1 MNSDQVRSTF
11 LEYFQAHG
19 HHLMPSSSLV
29 PLNDPTVLLTPAG
42 MHQMQPFFLGKA
54 KPPAPRLTS
63 CQKCFRTTDIESVG
77 DASHL
82 TFFEML
88 GNFSVGDYFKEG
100 AIEFAWE
107 LLTKSFGLPQERLS
121 VTCHPKDDE
130 APALWR
136 KIGLPPERIFE
147 DETNWWAIK
156 GSSGPCGPDSEIYF
170 DRGAE
175 LGCGRPGCAP
185 GCDCDRFLEIWN
197 LVFAQFLQNENNEV
211 VAPLQQQNIDTGAGL
226 ERWCIVLQDK
236 PTVYETDLFWPI
248 LERIQSLTGLE
259 YESARARSM
268 RVLADHGRAMT
279 LLVGDGLEPGNEG
292 RGYILRRIIRRA
304 VRHGRL
310 LGLERPFLRELS
322 TAVIDRMAAA
332 YPNLSED
339 RAGILGAIEAEETKF
354 NQTLAQGMSIL
365 DSMIE
370 NLGQGEHLP
379 GIAAFRLYDTYG
391 FPLEVTQEILVERGY
406 GVDET
411 GFLAQ
416 LEQQRSRSRAAV
428 KGGSGLGTS
437 PDVYR
442 DVLKQAGASQFLGY
456 EACEAEG
463 EVVGILRNGQPVK
476 SLAAGDEGELV
487 LNRTPFYGTGGG
499 QVGDTGRIQ
508 ASDAIFSVTT
518 TTKPIADLI
527 VHQGTLTAGDLHVGD
542 HVHASVNEGLRWDT
556 ARNHTGTHIL
566 HAALRKVLGEK
577 ATQAGSVVEP
587 DRLRFDFHWAA
598 PLTDEQVREVER
610 IANEEIRR
618 NEAVQTEVLSQDE
631 AFRKGAIGL
640 FEGKY
645 GDQVRVVSIPGFSM
659 ELCGGTHCRATGQ
672 IGELVVASQESVGS
686 GIRRIEA
693 LTGRKAAEYVR
704 DRLEALRAVSLAVN
718 VPEAELPKHIQ
729 RLLDEL
735 SRKDKQ
741 IERLKREGG
750 GNEAEQLVAKIKS
763 KDGQTQVLAEAVE
776 ADNRDDLLRLI
787 DRVKTLRFSGIV
799 TLGAIVAEKPAFF
812 TYVTKDLVEK
822 GVQAGDVVRAASVA
836 SGGSGGGGRP
846 DLAQGGGKDPE
857 RLGAGLQAALQASE
871 ERLQQA

>member
-1 MNSDQVRSTF
+1 VRSTF
-11 LEYFQAHG
+11 LEYFQARG

-29 PLNDPTVLLTPAG
+29 PVNDPTVLLTPAG
-42 MHQMQPFFLGKA
+42 MHQMQAFFLGKA

-107 LLTKSFGLPQERLS
+107 LLTKGFGLPQELLS
-121 VTCHPKDDE
+121 VTCHPKDEE
-130 APALWR
+130 APALWG

-156 GSSGPCGPDSEIYF
+156 GSAGPCGPDSEIYF

-175 LGCGRPGCAP
+175 LGCGRAGCAP

-197 LVFAQFLQNENNEV
+197 LVFAQFLQGENNEV
-211 VAPLQQQNIDTGAGL
+211 LGPLQQQNIDTGAGL
-226 ERWCIVLQDK
+226 ERWCLVLQDK
-236 PTVYETDLFWPI
+236 PTAYETDLFWPI
-248 LERIQSLTGLE
+248 LEKIQQLAGRP
-259 YESARARSM
+259 YESASQRSM
-268 RVLADHGRAMT
+268 RVLADHARSMT
-279 LLVGDGLEPGNEG
+279 FLVGDGLEPGNEG

-310 LGLERPFLRELS
+310 LGLERPFLEELS
-322 TAVIDRMAAA
+322 GSVIERMAMA
-332 YPNLSED
+332 YPNLGRG
-339 RAGILGAIEAEETKF
+339 RAAILSAVAAEEAKF
-354 NQTLAQGMSIL
+354 NQTLVQGMSIL

-370 NLGQGEHLP
+370 NLGQGEQLP

-391 FPLEVTQEILVERGY
+391 FPFEVTQEILAERGH

-416 LEQQRSRSRAAV
+416 LAQQRRRSRAAV

-437 PDVYR
+437 PDTYR
-442 DVLKQAGASQFLGY
+442 DLLKQAGPSRFLGY

-463 EVVGILRNGQPVK
+463 EIVGIVNNGQPVK
-476 SLAAGDEGELV
+476 SLAAGEDGELV
-487 LNRTPFYGTGGG
+487 LDQTPFYGTAGG
-499 QVGDTGRIQ
+499 QAGDSGRIQ
-508 ASDAIFSVTT
+508 AGDAIFSVAT
-518 TTKPIADLI
+518 TTKPAAELV

-566 HAALRKVLGEK
+566 HAALRRVLGEK

-587 DRLRFDFHWAA
+587 DRLRFDFHWSA
-598 PLTDEQVREVER
+598 PLSDEQVRDVER

-618 NEAVQTEVLSQDE
+618 NEAVETEVLSQDE
-631 AFRKGAIGL
+631 AFEKGAIGL
-640 FEGKY
+640 FEEKY

-659 ELCGGTHCRATGQ
+659 ELCGGTHCHATGQ
-672 IGELVVASQESVGS
+672 IGELVIAGQESVGS
-686 GIRRIEA
+686 GVRRLEA
-693 LTGRKAAEYVR
+693 LTGRRAAEYVR
-704 DRLEALRAVSLAVN
+704 DRLDNLRAATQVL
-718 VPEAELPKHIQ
+718 PGTTEAELPKHIQ

-750 GNEAEQLVAKIKS
+750 GNEAEQLVVKIKG
-763 KDGQTQVLAEAVE
+763 KDGQTQVLAQSVE

-799 TLGAIVAEKPAFF
+799 TLGAIVADKPAFL

-822 GVQAGDVVRAASVA
+822 GIQAGDVVRAASVA

-846 DLAQGGGKDPE
+846 DLAQGGGKDADK
-857 RLGAGLQAALQASE
+857 LAAGLQAAAQAAE
-871 ERLQQA
+871 ERLNQA